1 MREDSDLHYLVQLLP
16 DVLVRGKVLLDS
28 HFLTLEVFTRIQIVA
43 FISCVMR
50 VVVGV
55 DSTSMDLNGR
65 NDVVRHHVA
74 TTSIGVLNHL
84 HYSVTVKV
92 SLVYVPLLLLLRDHL
107 VVIVVVGHL
116 ILRQVSAPRVSGY
129 SFNVVIVSMRGRRG

>member
-1 MREDSDLHYLVQLLP
+1 MREDSDLHDLVQLLP

-55 DSTSMDLNGR
+55 DSTSMDFNGR
-65 NDVVRHHVA
+65 NNVVRHHVA
-74 TTSIGVLNHL
+74 TTSIGVLNHR
-84 HYSVTVKV
+84 HYSVTVEV

-107 VVIVVVGHL
+107 VVIVVVSHL